1 MAPIDE
7 KDSSI
12 ALLRFIILSEN
23 NFVSIPI
30 DVKDMVISPAKGPG
44 PVTLINIRP

>member
-1 MAPIDE
+1 MIVAVVLFMIIW
-7 KDSSI
+7 SS
-12 ALLRFIILSEN
+12 SEN